1 MAELLDGWMAKRV
14 RREGGC
20 SRAHQGLARCSTDDS
35 DDDDDEKD
43 DDDDEKDDDD
53 LLELVGDTVHV
64 LSELNVLLGDAV
76 DSVGLELHLDR
87 VVDVLP
93 FGMVVLLHHTNRK
106 NDDR

>member
-1 MAELLDGWMAKRV
+1 MAKRV

-35 DDDDDEKD
+35 DDDDD
-43 DDDDEKDDDD
+43 DDDDEKDDD

-76 DSVGLELHLDR
+76 DSVGLKLHLDR

>member
-1 MAELLDGWMAKRV
+1 VRCHVFVSTRIGWLDGEARA
-14 RREGGC
+14 EGRGC

-35 DDDDDEKD
+35 D

-76 DSVGLELHLDR
+76 DRVGLELHLDR

-93 FGMVVLLHHTNRK
+93 FGMVVLLHHTSRK

>member
-1 MAELLDGWMAKRV
+1 MDGWMAKRV

-35 DDDDDEKD
+35 DDDDD
-43 DDDDEKDDDD
+43 DDDDEKDDD

-76 DSVGLELHLDR
+76 DRVGLELHLDR

-93 FGMVVLLHHTNRK
+93 FGMVVLLHHTSRK

>member
-35 DDDDDEKD
+35 D